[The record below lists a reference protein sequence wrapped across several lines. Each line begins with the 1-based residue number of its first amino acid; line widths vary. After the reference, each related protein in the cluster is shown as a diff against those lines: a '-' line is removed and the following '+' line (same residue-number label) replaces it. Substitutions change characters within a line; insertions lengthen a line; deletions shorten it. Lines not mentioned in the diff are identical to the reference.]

1 MLWSY
6 LSLYDDRIDV
16 ILLNITLRKKQMD
29 NDEKEKQKQLLFIQE
44 DSVKTVTFPCLVYSY
59 LYPSSRTDWMTTRYG
74 FPGVLCGGRLFLKG
88 AKMLVNIYIFFF
100 FIKPCLQK
108 NLWTCALNSHYLIH
122 WSILRFWPF
131 FASITCRL
139 SDHWKKRS
147 VWKTCL

>member
-1 MLWSY
+1 MLYCLTSHYVRNKWTMMKKRNKNSCC
-6 LSLYDDRIDV
+6 LSKK
-16 ILLNITLRKKQMD
+16 ILWRRSRFPASFIELSVSKQPNRLNDHEIW
-29 NDEKEKQKQLLFIQE
+29 
-44 DSVKTVTFPCLVYSY
+44 V
-59 LYPSSRTDWMTTRYG
+59 SRCAVWREIISERCQNACKY
-74 FPGVLCGGRLFLKG
+74 
-88 AKMLVNIYIFFF
+88 IYIFF

-108 NLWTCALNSHYLIH
+108 TLWTCALNSHYLIH